1 VSGSVSK
8 KTDYVVAGTEAGS
21 KLESA
26 QSLGIAV
33 IDEAGLQA
41 LIANDSETKS
51 ISAKSERLQ
60 TEIEQKSLF

>member
-1 VSGSVSK
+1 
-8 KTDYVVAGTEAGS
+8 
-21 KLESA
+21 
-26 QSLGIAV
+26 
-33 IDEAGLQA
+33 LQA